1 MALHRVRSKSEP
13 KFESIVSDEWLTRWP
28 DDFDV
33 IDDEAAPGPVT
44 AQSRRP
50 DTAALPTV
58 TPDDSD
64 PDYR

>member
-13 KFESIVSDEWLTRWP
+13 KFESVVSDEWLDRWP
-28 DDFDV
+28 EDFDV
-33 IDDEAAPGPVT
+33 IDDEPIDRVN

-50 DTAALPTV
+50 DTAALPTL